1 MLARHLPKIA
11 LGLLTAAACSNAK
24 PGSTNE
30 TSGARTSAD
39 SSPVS
44 THEMSEALTRDVHD
58 ADRELTAVEDSIS
71 LFIGDTVS
79 VLLKQADASWEQ
91 YRKLEC
97 DAIRAAFA
105 QGTMAPVVQMEC
117 WIDLTDDH
125 RKFLVEQYDYMR
137 NGRPAPGKR
146 TR

>member
-1 MLARHLPKIA
+1 MNSFKRLIGHLVSCK
-11 LGLLTAAACSNAK
+11 
-24 PGSTNE
+24 
-30 TSGARTSAD
+30 GASHLISQMR
-39 SSPVS
+39 
-44 THEMSEALTRDVHD
+44 
-58 ADRELTAVEDSIS
+58 DRELTAVEDSIS